1 MKQFFTLLILFF
13 SFSIFAQT
21 KSTTQNSAGNKIIT
35 ARVPVE
41 IDPDPYPILPPDPDL
56 PPDPVTPPGPVSPPP
71 SSSIEVGTTEGQ
83 LAVSLTGGAT
93 YSIPLAVPPGI
104 NGVVPQISLNYNSQ
118 GGNGL
123 AGYGWNVSGISSIT
137 RISATK
143 FHDGTIDAVDF
154 DNLDRFAF
162 DGQRLLVKNGSG
174 GVYGANGTVYET
186 ESFSNVKITSY
197 GTHPYGFNYGPAY
210 FVVEYPDGSKAYY
223 GNSYDSCSISDWSI
237 TYWENPQGVRI
248 SYSYILEN
256 NSLRIASINYG
267 SLGANTP
274 INQILFVYKNR
285 QRPEQ
290 ANIGGQS
297 VSITKLLSEIKVTS
311 NGVGYRNYLLG
322 HDLTSLGYERLVSFT
337 ERSGDLTKSYEPTV
351 FGYDPTSASIQMDP
365 ISTTNATNISSSNYA
380 TISGDYNGDGK
391 MDFILYPTI
400 GSLSKS
406 KFSLFYDLKTQIT
419 NTSFDLSTGVFE
431 EIYTSSFLTGNS
443 TLGYKMMS
451 KQGWSTIKKNGTNT
465 FTFSNYSAEG
475 GFNPI
480 LLQYEKSYLFPNFS
494 WSYFRIC
501 GSYNYNNY
509 VYQTYEIPKKFVNGD
524 FNGDGLTDVVAI
536 EGQLVY
542 TAACDRIGYRDGGQ
556 TYLVN
561 LDKRIADSSLINTGV
576 ITPSTNN
583 KYIVSDYNG
592 DGKSDLYVF
601 NYQSFKVYSLNNSN
615 QFEQLY
621 ASSTDTD
628 ILYERPILMGDY
640 NGDGKTDFIL
650 PIGFGNYYAKYIS
663 TGISYVKTFQTYP
676 VYYTNPASSD
686 YKPIIPNDINHD
698 GKTDLVVAGSTNQI
712 LPGYDH
718 KYISVKNYKNNG
730 DNFELESSVQT
741 SNMDAVQSNAIPIFL
756 NFDRNNPSIEINF
769 ISGSSIYNFISKKDF
784 SKEKLLRTVT
794 NGNKVKETIT
804 YNEIVIESCSYNC
817 KPTYAPSTP
826 IENYP
831 NIDIQTAPGFQVVS
845 QLEKQSASVYKKQLF
860 AYYGAV
866 SNVEGLG
873 FLGFRSSMRTN
884 WHDDSPSNQIISTV
898 SKFDTALRGANTEN
912 YTVLYYASP
921 YSSFAPTDYI
931 SKSILSYN
939 TAADALQANKVF
951 KLQNTTTKQ
960 FNGLDPTNTETS
972 VTYDSYNNP
981 TQSVSVTKEGSNL
994 VQTSTTN
1001 LTYAVPTSY
1010 PYYVVGRPTAKT
1022 QTLSATGNPM
1032 STQES
1037 YSYTNHLLTQVQK
1050 SASASTDIITETNS
1064 YDGFGNIIQKS
1075 ISATGLSPRDTYYQ
1089 YDLSG
1094 RFLTQSTDIEGLSTT
1109 FNYNTSN
1116 GLLTSETNPYGLTTS
1131 YFYDVWFRKIKTT
1144 DYLGKSKTIGY
1155 TRSGNNTSITADGDD
1170 SSQTVDYFDDLGRK
1184 YKSSTKDIVNA
1195 LSSVDYVYDIYDRN
1209 YKVSEPYYG
1218 NATQWNTTEYDVYG
1232 RTVKTTSF
1240 TGKSVTMSYSGLSTT
1255 VDDGVKTKTTVKNA
1269 IGKVVSMTDSPGGT
1283 ITYTYFANGNLK
1295 ASNYGG
1301 VTTEIEQDGW
1311 GRKTKLTDSSAG
1323 NYDYFYN
1330 SFGEITKE
1338 ETPNGITT
1346 YTLNSVGKLT
1356 SKSITGKNNN
1366 NNTNSTTSYF
1376 YDTVTKLLQSTV
1388 FTDNLN
1394 SGAQINTSYQYDSY
1408 NRLNQTFEQTPYAS
1422 FTKQLTYDAFG
1433 RINTEFST
1441 AQVLSNNKS
1450 SSKTIKHVYA
1460 NGFPWQILDNTTL
1473 AVLWQTNT
1481 VNARGQLVNATL
1493 GNGITISN
1501 TYDTYG
1507 LISQTQHNLGS
1518 VNTMT
1523 LNTVFD
1529 AQRGNLTSRN
1539 NNLFN
1544 NWSENF
1550 TYDQQDRLL
1559 NWKDGNGTTVY
1570 QTYDDRGRI
1579 TTNNL
1584 GSYIYS
1590 SSTPYKN
1597 TSIQSSPEGTNYYL
1611 NRPTQIVSYNAFKSP
1626 VEIDEVGTDKV
1637 SFTYNDGNVRT
1648 AMFYGGLG
1656 TKETRHYRK
1665 YYSADGSMEIKL
1677 DTQNNATEFVTY
1689 IGGDGYSAPLLVK
1702 SDGITQN
1709 YLYLHRDY
1717 QGSILAITNQAGTIV
1732 EKRLFDAWGSLINY
1746 YNATGAAYGSW
1757 GAFDRGYTG
1766 HEHLISVSLIN
1777 MNARLYDPKLHRFLQ
1792 PDNYIQEPFNT
1803 QNYNRYGY
1811 CWNNPLKYTDP
1822 SGEWFFLVGIAAS
1835 IIMNGVNNLQQG
1847 KLFFS
1852 GADKAFTLGLFSSFA
1867 SMAVGGFAATLLDK
1881 GYSSFAVG
1889 AVQAGLHAATGGIV
1903 SHVSGG
1909 NFSSGF
1915 FSGAAASLI
1924 AGTAGKI
1931 ETGNTLWNGVV
1942 QIGAGGVAGGI
1953 SSVIAGG
1960 DFANGFSQGIITAGL
1975 NHFAHRII
1983 QSKYIDKRLEFL
1995 KKDPYSRADIAESE
2009 IGGFAKDMFPDMM
2022 EQAKEAPFRLKDNIK
2037 GRYGQTIPYRTD
2049 GVTSASHIEISRSAL
2064 VNWHML
2070 ASTIGHEL
2078 NHYIFYNSGIYDRW
2092 TRSFGEVRADA
2103 LGEFK
2108 AHQWEQRWGGSPS
2121 IYEKDINLRIFRTG
2135 K

>member
-21 KSTTQNSAGNKIIT
+21 KGTTQNSAGNKIIT
-35 ARVPVE
+35 ARVPIE

-123 AGYGWNVSGISSIT
+123 AGYGWDVSGVSSIT

-154 DNLDRFAF
+154 DSLDRFAF

-197 GTHPYGFNYGPAY
+197 GTHPYGANYGPAY

-256 NSLRIASINYG
+256 NSLRIASLNYG

-290 ANIGGQS
+290 AYIGGQS

-322 HDLTSLGYERLVSFT
+322 HDTTTLGYERLVSFT
-337 ERSGDLTKSYEPTV
+337 ERSGDLTKSYVPTV
-351 FGYDPTSASIQMDP
+351 FAYDPTSASIQMDP
-365 ISTTNATNISSSNYA
+365 ISTTNASNISSSNYA

-601 NYQSFKVYSLNNSN
+601 NYQSFKVYSLNDSN

-718 KYISVKNYKNNG
+718 KYISVQNYKNNG

-794 NGNKVKETIT
+794 NGNQVKETIT

-817 KPTYAPSTP
+817 KPTYAPSTL

-845 QLEKQSASVYKKQLF
+845 QLEKQSANVYKKQLF

-898 SKFDTALRGANTEN
+898 SKFDTTLRGANTEN

-921 YSSFAPTDYI
+921 YTSFAPTDYI

-981 TQSVSVTKEGSNL
+981 TQTVSLTKEGSSL
-994 VQTSTTN
+994 IQTSTTN

-1050 SASASTDIITETNS
+1050 SANASTDIITETNN
-1064 YDGFGNIIQKS
+1064 YDGFGNIIQKT
-1075 ISATGLSPRDTYYQ
+1075 ISATGLSPRNTYYQ
-1089 YDLSG
+1089 YDPSG
-1094 RFLTQSTDIEGLSTT
+1094 RFLTQSTDIEELSTT
-1109 FNYNTSN
+1109 FNYNTNN

-1144 DYLGKSKTIGY
+1144 DYLGKSKTVSY
-1155 TRSGNNTSITADGDD
+1155 VRNGNNTSITADGDD

-1184 YKSSTKDIVNA
+1184 YKSSTKDIGNA
-1195 LSSVDYVYDIYDRN
+1195 LSSVDYGYDIYDRN

-1232 RTVKTTSF
+1232 RVVKTTSF

-1255 VDDGVKTKTTVKNA
+1255 VDDGVKTKTSVKNA

-1283 ITYTYFANGNLK
+1283 ITYTYFANGNLET
-1295 ASNYGG
+1295 SNYGG
-1301 VTTEIEQDGW
+1301 VTTEIKQDDW
-1311 GRKTKLTDSSAG
+1311 GRKIKLTDSSAG
-1323 NYDYFYN
+1323 TYDYFYN
-1330 SFGEITKE
+1330 SLGEIIKE

-1356 SKSITGKNNN
+1356 SKSITGKNSN
-1366 NNTNSTTSYF
+1366 NNTNSTITYV

-1394 SGAQINTSYQYDSY
+1394 SGAQINTYYQYDGSK
-1408 NRLNQTFEQTPYAS
+1408 RLNQTIEQTPYAS

-1433 RINTEFST
+1433 RINTESST
-1441 AQVLSNNKS
+1441 AQVFSNNKS

-1481 VNARGQLVNATL
+1481 VNARGQLVNATF

-1507 LISQTQHNLGS
+1507 LISQTQHNPGS

-1529 AQRGNLTSRN
+1529 VQRGNLTSRN

-1544 NWSENF
+1544 WNESF
-1550 TYDQQDRLL
+1550 SYDAQDRLL

-1579 TTNNL
+1579 TANNL

-1597 TSIQSSPEGTNYYL
+1597 TSISLTPEAKNYYDPNKL
-1611 NRPTQIVSYNAFKSP
+1611 IQTVSYNAFKSP
-1626 VEIDEVGTDKV
+1626 VEIVEAGTDKV
-1637 SFTYNDGNVRT
+1637 SFTYNDGNGRT

-1656 TKETRHYRK
+1656 TKETRRYRK

-1746 YNATGAAYGSW
+1746 YNATGAAFGSW

-1766 HEHLISVSLIN
+1766 HEHLTNVGLIN

-1803 QNYNRYGY
+1803 QNYNRYSY
-1811 CWNNPLKYTDP
+1811 CWNNPMKFTDP
-1822 SGEWFFLVGIAAS
+1822 SGEWIHLLIGAVIG
-1835 IIMNGVNNLQQG
+1835 GVVNWATHGCQFNMEGL
-1847 KLFFS
+1847 
-1852 GADKAFTLGLFSSFA
+1852 KAFGI
-1867 SMAVGGFAATLLDK
+1867 
-1881 GYSSFAVG
+1881 G
-1889 AVQAGLHAATGGIV
+1889 AGAGLIGAATGGAAFLAA
-1903 SHVSGG
+1903 GG
-1909 NFSSGF
+1909 
-1915 FSGAAASLI
+1915 GAA
-1924 AGTAGKI
+1924 
-1931 ETGNTLWNGVV
+1931 
-1942 QIGAGGVAGGI
+1942 GAGGFLAGAVSGAVGAAYSQAFLSIGNHIAFGDPLMSGKEFITGIAFGAILGGSINGAVAKYNGNTFWKGTPPRIAVEPI
-1953 SSVIAGG
+1953 SLPKIAGLEKTG
-1960 DFANGFSQGIITAGL
+1960 TAEIKTSDYTIKSDVKLANTTTTTTGPTTSNNTAAAISNEKGFVDVSNRPEFGIKEYYPANNGAMQGTTNSEYL
-1975 NHFAHRII
+1975 
-1983 QSKYIDKRLEFL
+1983 LEGTQI
-1995 KKDPYSRADIAESE
+1995 SRVGSE
-2009 IGGFAKDMFPDMM
+2009 T
-2022 EQAKEAPFRLKDNIK
+2022 
-2037 GRYGQTIPYRTD
+2037 GRY
-2049 GVTSASHIEISRSAL
+2049 ASPLGTPLELRAL
-2064 VNWHML
+2064 PPD
-2070 ASTIGHEL
+2070 
-2078 NHYIFYNSGIYDRW
+2078 NSGI
-2092 TRSFGEVRADA
+2092 E
-2103 LGEFK
+2103 
-2108 AHQWEQRWGGSPS
+2108 S
-2121 IYEKDINLRIFRTG
+2121 IYKIVKPIPIQSSTISPAFFQPGTGTQYYLPKSIDILLKRGIIIPVN
-2135 K
+2135 

>member
-21 KSTTQNSAGNKIIT
+21 KGTTQNSAGNKIIT
-35 ARVPVE
+35 ARIPVE

-56 PPDPVTPPGPVSPPP
+56 PPDPVTPAGPVSPPP

-104 NGVVPQISLNYNSQ
+104 NGVVPQISLNYNSH

-197 GTHPYGFNYGPAY
+197 GTHPNGANYGPAY

-267 SLGANTP
+267 SLGAITP

-290 ANIGGQS
+290 AYIGGQS

-311 NGVGYRNYLLG
+311 NGVGYRNYFLG
-322 HDLTSLGYERLVSFT
+322 HDLTSLVYERLVSFT

-601 NYQSFKVYSLNNSN
+601 NYQSFKVYSLNDSN

-621 ASSTDTD
+621 ASPTDTD
-628 ILYERPILMGDY
+628 ILYERQVLMGDY
-640 NGDGKTDFIL
+640 NGDGKTDFLL

-718 KYISVKNYKNNG
+718 KYISVQNYKNNG

-884 WHDDSPSNQIISTV
+884 WHDDSSSNQIISTV

-1075 ISATGLSPRDTYYQ
+1075 ISATGLSPRNTYYQ
-1089 YDLSG
+1089 YDSSG

-1109 FNYNTSN
+1109 FNYNTNN

-1144 DYLGKSKTIGY
+1144 DYLGKSKTVSY
-1155 TRSGNNTSITADGDD
+1155 VRNGNNTSIIADGDD
-1170 SSQTVDYFDDLGRK
+1170 SSQTVNYFDDLGRK
-1184 YKSSTKDIVNA
+1184 YKSSTKDIGNA
-1195 LSSVDYVYDIYDRN
+1195 LSSVDYGYDIYDRN

-1232 RTVKTTSF
+1232 RVVKTTSF
-1240 TGKSVTMSYSGLSTT
+1240 TGKTVTMSYSGLSTT
-1255 VDDGVKTKTTVKNA
+1255 VDDGVKTKTSVKNA

-1323 NYDYFYN
+1323 TYFYNYN

-1356 SKSITGKNNN
+1356 SKSITGNINN
-1366 NNTNSTTSYF
+1366 NNTNSTTSYV

-1394 SGAQINTSYQYDSY
+1394 SGAQINTYYQYDGY
-1408 NRLNQTFEQTPYAS
+1408 KRLNQTIEQTPYAS

-1611 NRPTQIVSYNAFKSP
+1611 NRPAQTVSYNTFKSP
-1626 VEIDEVGTDKV
+1626 VEIVEAGTDKV
-1637 SFTYNDGNVRT
+1637 SFTYNDSNVRT

-1656 TKETRHYRK
+1656 TKETRRYRK

-1702 SDGITQN
+1702 SDGVTQN

-1746 YNATGAAYGSW
+1746 YNATGAAFGSW

-1766 HEHLISVSLIN
+1766 HEHLTSVGLIN

-1803 QNYNRYGY
+1803 QNYNRYSY
-1811 CWNNPLKYTDP
+1811 CWNNPLKFTDP
-1822 SGEWFFLVGIAAS
+1822 SGEWIWIVVGAIIGGVGNWIAH
-1835 IIMNGVNNLQQG
+1835 
-1847 KLFFS
+1847 
-1852 GADKAFTLGLFSSFA
+1852 GAQFNMEGLKAFGIGAGAGALAGIIGPAAFTAAGGGA
-1867 SMAVGGFAATLLDK
+1867 AGAGGFVAGAIGGAA
-1881 GYSSFAVG
+1881 
-1889 AVQAGLHAATGGIV
+1889 
-1903 SHVSGG
+1903 
-1909 NFSSGF
+1909 
-1915 FSGAAASLI
+1915 GAAASQTFLTFGNHI
-1924 AGTAGKI
+1924 AFGDPLMSGKEFIRGIAFGAALGGTFNGIAALRNGRTFFNGTPKVQPITLPNAAGLSKI
-1931 ETGNTLWNGVV
+1931 PNAEIKTSDYTIKSDVKLANPSTTTTGPTTQNNTAVAISNENGFVDVSNRPEFGIVDKGAEQLDEVVIKYHPRIEEATDLYHNFPKSFDEHIIQNGVWSQRIKDGANWFELKGSINGV
-1942 QIGAGGVAGGI
+1942 NGVYQIGLNK
-1953 SSVIAGG
+1953 SNVI
-1960 DFANGFSQGIITAGL
+1960 FHKNF
-1975 NHFAHRII
+1975 
-1983 QSKYIDKRLEFL
+1983 
-1995 KKDPYSRADIAESE
+1995 
-2009 IGGFAKDMFPDMM
+2009 
-2022 EQAKEAPFRLKDNIK
+2022 
-2037 GRYGQTIPYRTD
+2037 IP
-2049 GVTSASHIEISRSAL
+2049 
-2064 VNWHML
+2064 
-2070 ASTIGHEL
+2070 
-2078 NHYIFYNSGIYDRW
+2078 
-2092 TRSFGEVRADA
+2092 
-2103 LGEFK
+2103 
-2108 AHQWEQRWGGSPS
+2108 
-2121 IYEKDINLRIFRTG
+2121 LR
-2135 K
+2135 

>member
-21 KSTTQNSAGNKIIT
+21 KGTTQNSAGNKIIT
-35 ARVPVE
+35 ARVPIE

-123 AGYGWNVSGISSIT
+123 AGYGWNVSGVSSIT

-154 DNLDRFAF
+154 DSLDRFAF

-197 GTHPYGFNYGPAY
+197 GTHPYGANYGPAY

-290 ANIGGQS
+290 AYIGGQS

-322 HDLTSLGYERLVSFT
+322 HDTTTLGYERLVSFT
-337 ERSGDLTKSYEPTV
+337 ERSGDLTKSYVPTV
-351 FGYDPTSASIQMDP
+351 FAYDPTSASIQMDP
-365 ISTTNATNISSSNYA
+365 ISTTNASNISSSNYA

-601 NYQSFKVYSLNNSN
+601 NYQSFKVYSLNDSN

-718 KYISVKNYKNNG
+718 KYISVQNYKNNG

-794 NGNKVKETIT
+794 NGNQVKETIT

-845 QLEKQSASVYKKQLF
+845 QLEKQSANVYKKQLF

-898 SKFDTALRGANTEN
+898 SKFDTTLRGANTEN

-921 YSSFAPTDYI
+921 YTSFAPTDYI

-939 TAADALQANKVF
+939 TAADALQSNKVF

-981 TQSVSVTKEGSNL
+981 TQTVSLTKEGSSL
-994 VQTSTTN
+994 IQTSTTN

-1022 QTLSATGNPM
+1022 QMLSATGNPM

-1050 SASASTDIITETNS
+1050 SANASTDIITETNS
-1064 YDGFGNIIQKS
+1064 YDGFGNIIQKT
-1075 ISATGLSPRDTYYQ
+1075 ISATGLAPRNTYYQ
-1089 YDLSG
+1089 YDASG

-1116 GLLTSETNPYGLTTS
+1116 GLLTSETNPHGLTTS

-1144 DYLGKSKTIGY
+1144 DFLGKSKTVSY
-1155 TRSGNNTSITADGDD
+1155 ARNGNETSITADGDD

-1184 YKSSTKDIVNA
+1184 YKSSTKDIGGV
-1195 LSSVDYVYDIYDRN
+1195 LSSVDYGYDIYDRN

-1218 NATQWNTTEYDVYG
+1218 SATQWNTTEYDVYG
-1232 RTVKTTSF
+1232 RVVKTTSF
-1240 TGKSVTMSYSGLSTT
+1240 TGKTVTMSYSGLITT
-1255 VDDGVKTKTTVKNA
+1255 VDDGVKTKTSVKNA

-1323 NYDYFYN
+1323 TYDYFYN

-1356 SKSITGKNNN
+1356 SKSITGKNSN
-1366 NNTNSTTSYF
+1366 NNTNSTTTYV

-1394 SGAQINTSYQYDSY
+1394 SGAQINTSYLYDGY
-1408 NRLNQTFEQTPYAS
+1408 KRLNQTIEQTPYAS

-1433 RINTEFST
+1433 RINTESST
-1441 AQVLSNNKS
+1441 AQVFSNNKS
-1450 SSKTIKHVYA
+1450 SSKTIKHVYS

-1501 TYDTYG
+1501 TYDSYG
-1507 LISQTQHNLGS
+1507 LISQTQHKLGS

-1529 AQRGNLTSRN
+1529 VQRGNLTSRT

-1544 NWSENF
+1544 WNESF
-1550 TYDQQDRLL
+1550 SYDAQDRLL

-1579 TTNNL
+1579 TANNL

-1597 TSIQSSPEGTNYYL
+1597 TSIQSSPEGAVYYG
-1611 NRPTQIVSYNAFKSP
+1611 NRPTQTVSYNAFKSP
-1626 VEIDEVGTDKV
+1626 VEIEEAGTDKV
-1637 SFTYNDGNVRT
+1637 SFTYNDGNGRT

-1656 TKETRHYRK
+1656 TKETRSYRK

-1702 SDGITQN
+1702 SDGVTQN

-1732 EKRLFDAWGSLINY
+1732 EKRLFDAWGSLIQLVGSNGQLVINGGQLLIPNY
-1746 YNATGAAYGSW
+1746 NLLI
-1757 GAFDRGYTG
+1757 DRGYTG
-1766 HEHLISVSLIN
+1766 HEHLTSVGLIN

-1803 QNYNRYGY
+1803 QNYNRYAY
-1811 CWNNPLKYTDP
+1811 CVNNPLKYTDYN
-1822 SGEWFFLVGIAAS
+1822 GEWFGIDDVIAGVIGGLVNLGVNIWQGNIHNIGQAFAAFGAGAAAGVLSLYGPAGWAAGGAIVGGTNAWLSGKDPVNGIISGAVTGLIGGQLGKWASGAIGNVVINGVKVTSPILQGTIIGSLGGGVTGGVMNFGMALIGGASLNDAFGAAGQGFS
-1835 IIMNGVNNLQQG
+1835 MGLVTGGLSGGAGAYANSVKNGVNPWNGRVKNEVLIGGPQTRIDELGKIMDIETINKNSVQNWPSELNTKIGNELNPKALDFNQQWINDVIKSNYRIYDAG
-1847 KLFFS
+1847 R
-1852 GADKAFTLGLFSSFA
+1852 T
-1867 SMAVGGFAATLLDK
+1867 
-1881 GYSSFAVG
+1881 GYSPFY
-1889 AVQAGLHAATGGIV
+1889 HGI
-1903 SHVSGG
+1903 
-1909 NFSSGF
+1909 
-1915 FSGAAASLI
+1915 
-1924 AGTAGKI
+1924 
-1931 ETGNTLWNGVV
+1931 
-1942 QIGAGGVAGGI
+1942 
-1953 SSVIAGG
+1953 
-1960 DFANGFSQGIITAGL
+1960 
-1975 NHFAHRII
+1975 
-1983 QSKYIDKRLEFL
+1983 
-1995 KKDPYSRADIAESE
+1995 
-2009 IGGFAKDMFPDMM
+2009 
-2022 EQAKEAPFRLKDNIK
+2022 
-2037 GRYGQTIPYRTD
+2037 
-2049 GVTSASHIEISRSAL
+2049 
-2064 VNWHML
+2064 
-2070 ASTIGHEL
+2070 EL
-2078 NHYIFYNSGIYDRW
+2078 NTIHSLNYNNVYQTKTFLNNKLI
-2092 TRSFGEVRADA
+2092 
-2103 LGEFK
+2103 
-2108 AHQWEQRWGGSPS
+2108 
-2121 IYEKDINLRIFRTG
+2121 INYKF
-2135 K
+2135 

>member
-123 AGYGWNVSGISSIT
+123 AGYGWNVSGVSSIT

-197 GTHPYGFNYGPAY
+197 GTHPYGSNYGPAY

-223 GNSYDSCSISDWSI
+223 GNSYDSRSISDWSI

-337 ERSGDLTKSYEPTV
+337 ERSGDLTKSYTPTL
-351 FGYDPTSASIQMDP
+351 FTYDSSI
-365 ISTTNATNISSSNYA
+365 NNISYFPVYVNGAGSVGAHNTSS
-380 TISGDYNGDGK
+380 ISGDFDGDGS
-391 MDFILYPTI
+391 MDFALFPTDI
-400 GSLSKS
+400 NSKN
-406 KFSLFYDLKTQIT
+406 KFTVYRNL
-419 NTSFDLSTGVFE
+419 TSQ
-431 EIYTSSFLTGNS
+431 S
-443 TLGYKMMS
+443 TLGTGYVANT
-451 KQGWSTIKKNGTNT
+451 GLFLDVFPSTWLRSDKKIAPINGITTVSSVTDPAGNISFKT
-465 FTFSNYSAEG
+465 
-475 GFNPI
+475 
-480 LLQYEKSYLFPNFS
+480 
-494 WSYFRIC
+494 
-501 GSYNYNNY
+501 Y
-509 VYQTYEIPKKFVNGD
+509 VYDSLGITLSYSKVVNFPKTSIALGCTTPGITGGSNCGTKFSAPDYMYGKKYLSGD
-524 FNGDGLTDVVAI
+524 FNGDGLTDVIAIDNTSMQNIYCNYCYPGAYNCNSNTCYNSGTYTVYSTKVYFVDLRQDLTSNFFFTAGDLVASVNANSDI
-536 EGQLVY
+536 RVIDFNGDGKSDFMIRENGSVRVYSLNDSNQLILLTTYNDTEIVL
-542 TAACDRIGYRDGGQ
+542 DRQ
-556 TYLVN
+556 LLV
-561 LDKRIADSSLINTGV
+561 G
-576 ITPSTNN
+576 
-583 KYIVSDYNG
+583 DYNG
-592 DGKSDLYVF
+592 DGKSDFIVPKYSQAWDNHTEWLKF
-601 NYQSFKVYSLNNSN
+601 TSDGLNFIKESPNYTGLTYPP
-615 QFEQLY
+615 
-621 ASSTDTD
+621 STSVEWSYRY
-628 ILYERPILMGDY
+628 IPMDY
-640 NGDGKTDFIL
+640 DNDGKTDIVSVSCYGDGNPYTTANFATIKVAVTYNKNGSFNYNEVVSNNAVYAYDQVGFDYLGL
-650 PIGFGNYYAKYIS
+650 PIFYNS
-663 TGISYVKTFQTYP
+663 NQ
-676 VYYTNPASSD
+676 
-686 YKPIIPNDINHD
+686 PNR
-698 GKTDLVVAGSTNQI
+698 KLEVAVI
-712 LPGYDH
+712 RD
-718 KYISVKNYKNNG
+718 NNIRY
-730 DNFELESSVQT
+730 FVSQ
-741 SNMDAVQSNAIPIFL
+741 
-756 NFDRNNPSIEINF
+756 
-769 ISGSSIYNFISKKDF
+769 KDF
-784 SKEKLLRTVT
+784 SKEKLLKTIT
-794 NGNKVKETIT
+794 NGNAVKETIT
-804 YNEIVIESCSYNC
+804 YGSIDKDPCTYNC
-817 KPTYAPSTP
+817 KPLYLANSLEA
-826 IENYP
+826 IYP
-831 NIDIQTAPGFQVVS
+831 NTDIQVAPGFQVVS

-873 FLGFRSSMRTN
+873 FLGFKSSMRTN
-884 WHDDSPSNQIISTV
+884 WHDDSSSNQIISTV

-939 TAADALQANKVF
+939 TSADALQANKVF
-951 KLQNTTTKQ
+951 KLQNTNTKQ
-960 FNGLDPTNTETS
+960 YNGLDPTNTETN

-981 TQSVSVTKEGSNL
+981 TQSVSLTKEGSNL

-1010 PYYVVGRPTAKT
+1010 PYVVGRPTAKT
-1022 QTLSATGNPM
+1022 QTFSATGNPM

-1037 YSYTNHLLTQVQK
+1037 YSYTNHLLSQIQK

-1064 YDGFGNIIQKS
+1064 YDGFGNIIQKT

-1089 YDLSG
+1089 YDPSG

-1184 YKSSTKDIVNA
+1184 YKSSTKDIGNA
-1195 LSSVDYVYDIYDRN
+1195 LSSVDYGYDIYDRN

-1240 TGKSVTMSYSGLSTT
+1240 TGKTVTMSYSGLSTT
-1255 VDDGVKTKTTVKNA
+1255 VDDGVKTKTSVKNA

-1301 VTTEIEQDGW
+1301 ATTEIEQDDW
-1311 GRKTKLTDSSAG
+1311 GRKIKLMDSSAG
-1323 NYDYFYN
+1323 TYFYNYN

-1356 SKSITGKNNN
+1356 SKSITGNINN
-1366 NNTNSTTSYF
+1366 NNTNSTTSYV

-1394 SGAQINTSYQYDSY
+1394 SGAQINTYYQYDGY
-1408 NRLNQTFEQTPYAS
+1408 KRLNQTIEQTPYAS

-1493 GNGITISN
+1493 GNGITINN

-1529 AQRGNLTSRN
+1529 AQRGNLASRN

-1544 NWSENF
+1544 NWSESF

-1559 NWKDGNGTTVY
+1559 NWKDGNGATVY

-1579 TTNNL
+1579 TANNL

-1590 SSTPYKN
+1590 SSIPYKN
-1597 TSIQSSPEGTNYYL
+1597 TSISLTPEAKNYYDPNKL
-1611 NRPTQIVSYNAFKSP
+1611 IQTVSYNAFKSP
-1626 VEIDEVGTDKV
+1626 VEIEEVGTDKV
-1637 SFTYNDGNVRT
+1637 SFTYNDGNVRA

-1656 TKETRHYRK
+1656 TKETRRYRK

-1677 DTQNNATEFVTY
+1677 DTQNNAIEFVTY

-1746 YNATGAAYGSW
+1746 YNATGAAFGSW

-1766 HEHLISVSLIN
+1766 HEHLTSVGLIN

-1803 QNYNRYGY
+1803 QNYNRYSY
-1811 CWNNPLKYTDP
+1811 CWNNPLKFTDP
-1822 SGEWFFLVGIAAS
+1822 SGEFIPLIIAA
-1835 IIMNGVNNLQQG
+1835 IIVVSAAVNVYQNWDDITEGTG
-1847 KLFFS
+1847 KFSDIKWGKFLAYGATGAVS
-1852 GADKAFTLGLFSSFA
+1852 GALTVYGGPYGIVWASGIQNLLNSTIQGNNITQIMTDFGVGLA
-1867 SMAVGGFAATLLDK
+1867 S
-1881 GYSSFAVG
+1881 
-1889 AVQAGLHAATGGIV
+1889 GIV
-1903 SHVSGG
+1903 SYGVSKGFDKLLPKGITGMDNITNSILTGGTKEVISNFTGNFTGNIFAGNSLADAAKNAANPAILAGSFVSGAYNG
-1909 NFSSGF
+1909 LTAFKSQSVNVPQSRSSIVEV
-1915 FSGAAASLI
+1915 LQ
-1924 AGTAGKI
+1924 
-1931 ETGNTLWNGVV
+1931 L
-1942 QIGAGGVAGGI
+1942 
-1953 SSVIAGG
+1953 
-1960 DFANGFSQGIITAGL
+1960 
-1975 NHFAHRII
+1975 
-1983 QSKYIDKRLEFL
+1983 QSM
-1995 KKDPYSRADIAESE
+1995 PYL
-2009 IGGFAKDMFPDMM
+2009 MFPS
-2022 EQAKEAPFRLKDNIK
+2022 PVITSNI
-2037 GRYGQTIPYRTD
+2037 TIIPPKFQFVPKINSPRNW
-2049 GVTSASHIEISRSAL
+2049 GVKPK
-2064 VNWHML
+2064 
-2070 ASTIGHEL
+2070 
-2078 NHYIFYNSGIYDRW
+2078 F
-2092 TRSFGEVRADA
+2092 
-2103 LGEFK
+2103 
-2108 AHQWEQRWGGSPS
+2108 
-2121 IYEKDINLRIFRTG
+2121 
-2135 K
+2135 